1 MHSKN
6 WNVEPLLLFIGRCG
20 QNRVLSTV
28 EAPVSDGLSSIEV
41 YYDSTCVVCLE
52 DCNEPPRGLVVSKR
66 RHVIC
71 LECYLEYRRL
81 QNSRSNSSCP
91 TCASDMI

>member
-20 QNRVLSTV
+20 QNRVLSTAV

-41 YYDSTCVVCLE
+41 YYDSTCMC
-52 DCNEPPRGLVVSKR
+52 CMSRGL
-66 RHVIC
+66 
-71 LECYLEYRRL
+71 
-81 QNSRSNSSCP
+81 
-91 TCASDMI
+91 

>member
-52 DCNEPPRGLVVSKR
+52 RIVMNHRGVW
-66 RHVIC
+66 
-71 LECYLEYRRL
+71 
-81 QNSRSNSSCP
+81 
-91 TCASDMI
+91 